1 MKIAFDNQIFL
12 RQKFGGVSREFCEIS
27 NELNKLDGIES
38 EIIAP
43 LHFNLLLNNYESSI
57 RNIYVPK
64 WPNRYRKVVNSLS
77 DLLGDRYLRKFK
89 PNIFQETHYTMKA
102 LQFSGPR
109 FITVNDMI
117 REKIDFNKERLK
129 LKRISVKRADHVICI
144 SKNTEQD
151 LHHYIPESLGK
162 TSVIYLG
169 VSDIFRYPQNDF
181 GKGGFSIKP
190 YYLFVGDRSGYKNFD
205 NFLSA
210 FARSSAYRKHNAK
223 IICFGGGKFTQS
235 ELIKISE
242 LGMSN
247 SCEHISGDDLKLV
260 NYYQN
265 ALALVYPSRYEGFGL
280 PPLEAM
286 AVGCPVISSKG
297 GSLPEILSDAALF
310 FDLDSTESLQKA
322 LDDIIDSNTLRQ
334 TLIQKGRKLSPQF
347 SWKNTALKHAE
358 LYKQFG

>member
-27 NELNKLDGIES
+27 NELNKLNGIES

-43 LHFNLLLNNYESSI
+43 FHFNLLLKNYESNK
-57 RNIYVPK
+57 RNIYIPK
-64 WPNRYRKVVNSLS
+64 WPNKYRNFVNKFS
-77 DLLGDRYLRKFK
+77 DLIGERYLKK
-89 PNIFQETHYTMKA
+89 YQPNILHETHYTMNA
-102 LQFSGPR
+102 WQFSGHR
-109 FITVNDMI
+109 IITVNDMI
-117 REKIDFNKERLK
+117 REKIDFNNERLK
-129 LKRISVKRADHVICI
+129 VKRISVSRADQVVCI

-151 LHHYIPESLGK
+151 LHHFIPESLGK

-169 VSDIFRYPQNDF
+169 ISDIFRYPQIDNV
-181 GKGGFSIKP
+181 KVEIPKSP
-190 YYLFVGDRSGYKNFD
+190 YYIFVGDRSGYKNFG

-210 FARSSAYRKHNAK
+210 FAKSTAYKKHHAK
-223 IICFGGGKFTQS
+223 IVCFGGGKFTDT

-247 SCEHISGDDLKLV
+247 SCENVSGDDHKLM
-260 NYYQN
+260 NFYQN

-310 FDLDSTESLQKA
+310 VDLDAIESLQLA
-322 LDDIIDSNTLRQ
+322 IDDIIESEALRQ
-334 TLIQKGRKLSPQF
+334 TLIEKGRKHSAQF

-358 LYKQFG
+358 LYKQFS